1 MYDDYPN
8 ELAET
13 EMLLQRATAMAIEHL
28 LLALVIVIAG
38 ATVLALLAICI
49 GMIGEALKGR
59 RPATAAASSPARAIA
74 RRPALGGSRARLH
87 LVTRASTA
95 NMTRS

>member
-38 ATVLALLAICI
+38 ATVLALLAVCI

-59 RPATAAASSPARAIA
+59 RTATAAVPSPVRAIA
-74 RRPALGGSRARLH
+74 RRPALGGRRTQLH
-87 LVTRASTA
+87 LVTQTPTTSLTH
-95 NMTRS
+95 S